1 MNFSF
6 THHPRGS
13 NARHRRARIDA
24 DAARINHREC
34 AARGRSRRARGMTRA
49 RGTVRDARAVDRW
62 RNYLR
67 ARWTARATETT
78 TEGVGVSEKREVE
91 GGRRILSARVGD

>member
-67 ARWTARATETT
+67 ARWTARAT

-91 GGRRILSARVGD
+91 RGRRILSARVGD